1 MNAETLVTLDS
12 CQLRCFYDQRYVPKS
27 ITPLRMLYAA
37 LEAGLIDSEPE
48 QAAKDACM
56 RLASTREL
64 QVEHLNAFMTIRHI
78 GYLAGIIAVALQDK
92 LGILH
97 RVASTPDWESGL
109 FETRNGI
116 RHRIELVSYLDDDR
130 LRAAAHSWRVIG
142 ELAALEAPLT
152 LTAVVIGAQR
162 GGRRHSEWSKG
173 LLHPVNKVLRFA
185 PRNQKKAGFND
196 AWTKVWREQQSEIA
210 TEDWLTAMKADD
222 VLDSLIISREIPY
235 REDNRIATAKR
246 DMRRAVEAIAG
257 VSESSPMSRGACDD
271 WGGCPFALCCW
282 NPTPVSPGELPKL
295 YSIRAQD
302 TRPVKPTTHT
312 YSADTAASWHPLPA
326 GRRAPSLPAQ

>member
-1 MNAETLVTLDS
+1 MILSAEQLVTLDA
-12 CQLRCFYDQRYVPKS
+12 CQLRCFYDQRYVAKS

-37 LEAGLIDSEPE
+37 LEAGLLDSEPE

-78 GYLAGIIAVALQDK
+78 GYMAGIIAVALRDR
-92 LGILH
+92 LGALQKVQY
-97 RVASTPDWESGL
+97 RTDLDWESGL
-109 FETRNGI
+109 FENLEGK

-130 LRAAAHSWRVIG
+130 LRASAHSWRVIG

-210 TEDWLTAMKADD
+210 TEEWLSAMKADD
-222 VLDSLIISREIPY
+222 VLESLIISREIPY

-246 DMRRAVEAIAG
+246 DMHRAEIMIPRLT
-257 VSESSPMSRGACDD
+257 ENSPMNRGACDA
-271 WGGCPFALCCW
+271 WGGCPYALCCW

-295 YSIRAQD
+295 YQVRGTPATARA
-302 TRPVKPTTHT
+302 
-312 YSADTAASWHPLPA
+312 
-326 GRRAPSLPAQ
+326 